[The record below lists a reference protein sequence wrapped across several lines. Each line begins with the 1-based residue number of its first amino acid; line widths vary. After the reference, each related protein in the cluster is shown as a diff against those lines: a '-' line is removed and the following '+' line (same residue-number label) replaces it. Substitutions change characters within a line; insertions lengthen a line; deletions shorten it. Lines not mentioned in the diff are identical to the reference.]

1 MDDKVTG
8 TLHTKNED
16 DTHTNKC
23 LSPDPTNSW
32 EDESPIAPAAQR
44 LVSYSIPAPNLSPAL
59 FMQEAQGMERF
70 FWQDAQDGIIFAGF
84 GAAANLFAWGAG
96 RIASIQEQAKA
107 LFETAVILNSDHQ
120 VAHANPLAAPRLFGG
135 FSFREDYAPDN
146 AWASFH
152 PAHFIL
158 PHYQL
163 VQHGD
168 GSWLTIN
175 ALIPIDETPSDS
187 VPMLKEA
194 LALRYH
200 ALQAATLTAT
210 PPITPAEQ
218 RYPMAFPA
226 WEQMLGGAIDEI
238 ENGRLQKVVLSRVSE
253 LRFDKRVNIDGAMA
267 YLGDQYADC
276 YRFLFEPRPHHAFF
290 GATPELLA
298 KVNGR
303 TIHTMALAGSIE
315 RGATDHDDDLL
326 GSQLI
331 DSPKDRHEH
340 DLVVT
345 SILER
350 LALLT
355 SQLEIAPQPGLY
367 KLSNIQHLYSPVRGT
382 LLRGDGILPII
393 KVLHPTP
400 ALGGSPRRKAMS
412 YIREAESVPR
422 GWYGAPVGWIDV
434 NLDGA
439 FAVGIRSAVA
449 QEKRVWLYAG
459 AGIVADSEPEKEW
472 DETGLKF
479 MPILNAFGV

>member
-1 MDDKVTG
+1 MSDKVTG
-8 TLHTKNED
+8 TLYTKNED
-16 DTHTNKC
+16 DIHVGKC
-23 LSPDPTNSW
+23 LSPDPNNW
-32 EDESPIAPAAQR
+32 ENEPAITPAKQR
-44 LVSYSIPAPNLSPAL
+44 LVSYSIPAPDVSPAL
-59 FMQEAQGMERF
+59 FLQEAKGLERF
-70 FWQDAQDGIIFAGF
+70 FWQDAQEAQSDTIFAGF

-107 LFETAVILNSDHQ
+107 LFKTAVILNNSDP
-120 VAHANPLAAPRLFGG
+120 AAAPRLFGG
-135 FSFREDYAPDN
+135 FSFRKDAAPDN
-146 AWASFH
+146 TWASFH

-163 VQHGD
+163 VQHD
-168 GSWLTIN
+168 GASWLTIN
-175 ALIPIDETPSDS
+175 ALIPADENPQENEPT
-187 VPMLKEA
+187 LKEA
-194 LALRYH
+194 LTLRYQ
-200 ALQAATLTAT
+200 ALQAATLAAQ
-210 PPITPAEQ
+210 PPVAPAEQ

-226 WEQMLGGAIDEI
+226 WEQMLDGAIDEI
-238 ENGRLQKVVLSRVSE
+238 KNGRLQKVVLSRVSE
-253 LRFDKRVNIDGAMA
+253 LRFTKNADVDSAMA

-303 TIHTMALAGSIE
+303 TIHTMALAGSIG
-315 RGATDHDDDLL
+315 RGTTDHDDDLL

-331 DSPKDRHEH
+331 NSPKDRHEH
-340 DLVVT
+340 DLVVQ
-345 SILER
+345 SILGR
-350 LALLT
+350 LAPLT

-367 KLSNIQHLYSPVRGT
+367 KLSNIQHLYSPVRGK
-382 LLRGDGILPII
+382 LLQGNGILPII
-393 KVLHPTP
+393 KALHPTP
-400 ALGGSPRRKAMS
+400 ALGGSPRKKAMAFIS
-412 YIREAESVPR
+412 EAESVTR

>member
-1 MDDKVTG
+1 M
-8 TLHTKNED
+8 NPE
-16 DTHTNKC
+16 
-23 LSPDPTNSW
+23 SSW
-32 EDESPIAPAAQR
+32 EDEPAIAPAAQR
-44 LVSYSIPAPNLSPAL
+44 LVSTSIPAPNLSSAL

-70 FWQDAQDGIIFAGF
+70 FWQDAQDGTVFAGF
-84 GAAANLFAWGAG
+84 GAAGNLFAWGSG

-107 LFETAVILNSDHQ
+107 LFETAVVLNGDHQ
-120 VAHANPLAAPRLFGG
+120 VTDPLAAPRLFGG
-135 FSFREDYAPDN
+135 FSFREDAAPDN

-163 VQHGD
+163 VQHD
-168 GSWLTIN
+168 GASWLTIN
-175 ALIPIDETPSDS
+175 ALIPADENPDDS
-187 VPMLKEA
+187 LPVLEEA
-194 LALRYH
+194 LTLRYQ
-200 ALQAATLTAT
+200 ALQAATLATA
-210 PPITPAEQ
+210 PPVTPAEQ

-226 WEQMLGGAIDEI
+226 WEQMVDGAIDEI
-238 ENGRLQKVVLSRVSE
+238 GNGRLQKVVLSRVSE
-253 LRFDKRVNIDGAMA
+253 LRFDTRVNIDGAMA
-267 YLGDQYADC
+267 YLGEQYADC

-303 TIHTMALAGSIE
+303 TIHTMALAGSIG

-345 SILER
+345 SILGR
-350 LALLT
+350 LATLT

-382 LLRGDGILPII
+382 LLQGDGILPII

-400 ALGGSPRRKAMS
+400 ALGGSPRKKAMA

-459 AGIVADSEPEKEW
+459 AGIVADSQPEKEW

-479 MPILNAFGV
+479 MPILNAFGISA